1 MPYADAKRCKSE
13 CVMRCGTCSIVPD
26 ALPYNSRGL
35 MPVIV
40 AANPKGGSGKS
51 TTCIV
56 LGTTLASQGASVRI
70 IDADPQR
77 TLARWAEGQS
87 AYKDIVVTPSQNEDL
102 TVMIDRLQSEYQFVL
117 IDVQGTANQEM
128 VSAMSRADLVL
139 IPMQAKTADAEV
151 ATRAIGLLRSQ
162 ENLFK
167 RKIPHAIVFMRTSP
181 IIVTREEKEIR
192 QNIEMAGVPRFTSSL
207 NERTAFSH
215 VFAYK
220 RSLTE
225 LNVKETNGLEA
236 AQQNAVRLTAEMIKL
251 LRSQKG
257 SGV

>member
-1 MPYADAKRCKSE
+1 
-13 CVMRCGTCSIVPD
+13 
-26 ALPYNSRGL
+26 

-77 TLARWAEGQS
+77 TLARWSEGKS
-87 AYKDIVVTPSQNEDL
+87 AFRDIVATPSQNEDL
-102 TVMIDRLQSEYQFVL
+102 TVLIDRLQSQYQFVL

-128 VSAMSRADLVL
+128 VAAMSRADLVL

-151 ATRAIGLLRSQ
+151 ATRAIGLLRTQ

-167 RKIPHAIVFMRTSP
+167 RSIPHAIVFIRTSP
-181 IIVTREEKEIR
+181 IIVTREEREIR
-192 QNIEMAGVPRFTSSL
+192 VNVEAAGVPRFTASL

-215 VFAYK
+215 MFAYK
-220 RSLTE
+220 CSLGE
-225 LNVKETNGLEA
+225 LNTRDTNGLEA
-236 AQQNAVRLTAEMIKL
+236 AQRNAVELTAEMVQL
-251 LRSQKG
+251 LRRQLAAIA
-257 SGV
+257 

>member
-1 MPYADAKRCKSE
+1 MTIQNLFAMQSVIDYGFGGE
-13 CVMRCGTCSIVPD
+13 
-26 ALPYNSRGL
+26 

-77 TLARWAEGQS
+77 TLARWGEGNSQFRE
-87 AYKDIVVTPSQNEDL
+87 IVVTPSPSEDL
-102 TVMIDRLQSEYQFVL
+102 TVLIDRLQSQYQFVF

-128 VSAMSRADLVL
+128 VAAMSRADLVL

-151 ATRAIGLLRSQ
+151 ATRAISLLRSQ

-167 RKIPHAIVFMRTSP
+167 RNIPHAIVFIRTSP
-181 IIVTREEKEIR
+181 IIITREEREIR
-192 QNIEMAGVPRFTSSL
+192 TNIEAAAVPRFTSSL

-215 VFAYK
+215 MFAYK
-220 RSLTE
+220 RSLGE
-225 LNVKETNGLEA
+225 LNSKDTNGLDA
-236 AQQNAVRLTAEMIKL
+236 ALQNAVELTAEMVQL
-251 LRSQKG
+251 LRKQLAA
-257 SGV
+257 VA

>member
-1 MPYADAKRCKSE
+1 
-13 CVMRCGTCSIVPD
+13 
-26 ALPYNSRGL
+26 
-35 MPVIV
+35 MPVVV

-77 TLARWAEGQS
+77 TLARWSEGNS
-87 AYKDIVVTPSQNEDL
+87 AFRDIVVTPSQNEDL
-102 TVMIDRLQSEYQFVL
+102 TVLIDRLQSQYQFVF

-128 VSAMSRADLVL
+128 VAAMSRADLVL

-151 ATRAIGLLRSQ
+151 ATRAIGLLRAQ

-167 RKIPHAIVFMRTSP
+167 RSIPHAIVFIRTSP

-192 QNIEMAGVPRFTSSL
+192 VNVEAAGVPRFTASL

-215 VFAYK
+215 MFAYK
-220 RSLTE
+220 CSLGE
-225 LNVKETNGLEA
+225 LNTRDTNGLEA
-236 AQQNAVRLTAEMIKL
+236 AQQNAVELTAEMVQL
-251 LRSQKG
+251 LRRQLAAIA
-257 SGV
+257 

>member
-1 MPYADAKRCKSE
+1 VLRITLS
-13 CVMRCGTCSIVPD
+13 V
-26 ALPYNSRGL
+26 RGN

-56 LGTTLASQGASVRI
+56 MGTTLASQGASVRI

-77 TLARWAEGQS
+77 TLARWAEGES
-87 AYKDIVVTPSQNEDL
+87 AYRDIVVTPAHNEDL
-102 TVMIDRLQSEYQFVL
+102 TVLIDQLQSDYQFVI

-151 ATRAIGLLRSQ
+151 ATRAISLLRTQ

-167 RKIPHAIVFMRTSP
+167 RQIPHSIVFMRTSP

-192 QNIEMAGVPRFTSSL
+192 LNIEAAGIPRFVSSL

-215 VFAYK
+215 LFAYK
-220 RSLTE
+220 RSLLE
-225 LNVKETNGLEA
+225 LNTRDTNGLEA
-236 AQQNAVRLTAEMIKL
+236 AQRNAVELTAEMIQL
-251 LRSQKG
+251 LRRQQRG
-257 SGV
+257 EA

>member
-1 MPYADAKRCKSE
+1 
-13 CVMRCGTCSIVPD
+13 
-26 ALPYNSRGL
+26 

-56 LGTTLASQGASVRI
+56 LGTTLAAQGASVRI
-70 IDADPQR
+70 VDADPQR
-77 TLARWAEGQS
+77 TLARWSQGSSE
-87 AYKDIVVTPSQNEDL
+87 YREIVVTPLPHEDL
-102 TVMIDRLQSEYQFVL
+102 TILIDRLQTEFQFVL
-117 IDVQGTANQEM
+117 IDVQGTANQEI

-151 ATRAIGLLRSQ
+151 ATRALSLLRTQ

-192 QNIEMAGVPRFTSSL
+192 LNIEAAGVPRFISSL

-215 VFAYK
+215 IFAHK
-220 RSLTE
+220 MSLGE
-225 LNVKETNGLEA
+225 LNPKDTNGLEGA
-236 AQQNAVRLTAEMIKL
+236 EKNAVEVTAEMVNV
-251 LRSQKG
+251 LRAAAREVQ
-257 SGV
+257 

>member
-1 MPYADAKRCKSE
+1 
-13 CVMRCGTCSIVPD
+13 
-26 ALPYNSRGL
+26 

-56 LGTTLASQGASVRI
+56 LGTTLASQGASVRV

-77 TLARWAEGQS
+77 TLARWSEGTS
-87 AYKDIVVTPSQNEDL
+87 AFREIVVTPSSAEDL
-102 TVMIDRLQSEYQFVL
+102 TVLIDRLQSQFQFVF

-151 ATRAIGLLRSQ
+151 ATRAIGLLRTQ

-167 RKIPHAIVFMRTSP
+167 RKIPHAIVLIRTSP

-192 QNIEMAGVPRFTSSL
+192 NNIEQAGVPRLKASL

-220 RSLTE
+220 KSLPE
-225 LNVKETNGLEA
+225 LNVKDTNGLDGA
-236 AQQNAVRLTAEMIKL
+236 LQNAVELTAEMIQL
-251 LRSQKG
+251 LRKQMVSA
-257 SGV
+257 